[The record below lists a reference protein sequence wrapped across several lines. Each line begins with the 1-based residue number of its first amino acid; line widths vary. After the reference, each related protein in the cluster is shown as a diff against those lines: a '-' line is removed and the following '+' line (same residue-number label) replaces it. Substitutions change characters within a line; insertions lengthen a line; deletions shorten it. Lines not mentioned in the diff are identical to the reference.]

1 MSIVFQNENTTL
13 QFGDTFGNIGHRGI
27 LASNIVGT
35 TPLTETFPTTST
47 GDSLGHYHYT
57 ESGTN
62 ALKFLNSSGTG
73 SGGHQFWNSND
84 TDAPIK
90 YFEVNR
96 SNALLNT
103 SLRNDTSLTVLN
115 MNTNELTLRSNGN
128 SQYLNASQS
137 TLSVRNNANSDNVR
151 VQCDNIAVGND
162 INSTSMA
169 IYSTLTRMSDPQ
181 YWNTCSTSNI
191 VINKLGTSEQ
201 SELTTKKLTLHDAN
215 TNVTMLSPTSLLI
228 DDGNNNTSFND
239 TSGLTIRTATD
250 VSILS
255 ATDLTFNGTSL
266 KTQVSTNTTDI
277 GTNTTNIATNTTN
290 IATNTTNITNNSK
303 SISKLQY
310 ASPINIAIS
319 PIIYGTLPSSPP
331 MVPTIGATNSGYNG
345 WYYKNISTTYNNISW
360 SVGFQPSSYVVSNLK
375 GMYFNF
381 VSLTTT
387 SKPFISVYTL
397 PAQAPGGFYNSRRSY
412 VPASSPA
419 VITAG
424 IPYTY
429 YFMYD
434 NNYPTPFKYCHSAVP
449 LTLSNVNPVG
459 AFGDSELLYFMSIN
473 TNSISTIGTEELIIS
488 ECGVIIDDGT
498 GTIIQPF
505 SFNSADV
512 YSPNSY
518 KTVIQ
523 SVGTITPTSVN
534 NGTTYIGVANFTIA
548 NTGLNGIPAG
558 FFIRVH
564 ANGGDRTIT
573 YNTSSTV
580 IVHTSTGSTNAGE
593 VIFYWT
599 GTSFTVY
606 T

>member
-1 MSIVFQNENTTL
+1 MSVVYQYENTTL
-13 QFGDTFGNIGHRGI
+13 QYGDNFGNIGHRGI
-27 LASNIVGT
+27 LASNISGT

-57 ESGTN
+57 ESGSN
-62 ALKFLNSSGTG
+62 ALKFLNSSSSG

-103 SLRNDTSLTVLN
+103 SLRNDSNLTVLD
-115 MNTNELTLRSNGN
+115 MNSNELTLRSNSN

-137 TLSVRNNANSDNVR
+137 TLSVRNNANSDNAR
-151 VQCDNIAVGND
+151 MQADNIAVGND
-162 INSTSMA
+162 INSTFMS
-169 IYSTLTRMSDPQ
+169 IYGTLTRMSDPQ

-191 VINKLGTSEQ
+191 VINKLGTTEQ

-215 TNVTMLSPTSLLI
+215 TNVSMLSPTSLLI

-255 ATDLTFNGTSL
+255 ATDLTFNGSSL
-266 KTQVSTNTTDI
+266 KTQVSTNTT
-277 GTNTTNIATNTTN
+277 NIVTNTTN
-290 IATNTTNITNNSK
+290 IATNTTNITKNTK

-310 ASPINIAIS
+310 AAPINVCNSQIVYS
-319 PIIYGTLPSSPP
+319 QLPSSPP
-331 MVPTIGATNSGYNG
+331 MNPTTNSLNTGFNG
-345 WYYKNISTTYNNISW
+345 WYYKNISSTYSNMSW
-360 SVGFQPSSYVVSNLK
+360 ALGFQPSNYTVSNLK
-375 GMYFNF
+375 GFYFTFLSMN
-381 VSLTTT
+381 TT
-387 SKPFISVYTL
+387 STPFLSVYTL
-397 PAQAPGGFYNSRRSY
+397 PAQAPGGFYNSRRAY
-412 VPASSPA
+412 IPAATP
-419 VITAG
+419 ITAG
-424 IPYTY
+424 IPYIY
-429 YFMYD
+429 YYMFD
-434 NNYPTPFKYCHSAVP
+434 NSYPTPFKWCHTPVQ
-449 LTLSNVNPVG
+449 LTLSPVSQVG
-459 AFGDSELLYFMSIN
+459 AFGANELLYFFSVN
-473 TNSISTIGTEELIIS
+473 TNSASATGTEEIIVG
-488 ECGVIIDDGT
+488 EAGCIVDDGT

-518 KTVIQ
+518 KTLLQGI
-523 SVGTITPTSVN
+523 GTITPTNIN
-534 NGTTYIGVANFTIA
+534 NGTTYIALGNFTIV
-548 NTGLNGIPAG
+548 NTGLTGIPAG
-558 FFIRVH
+558 FFIKVH

-580 IVHTSTGSTNAGE
+580 IVHTGSGSTNAQE

-599 GTSFTVY
+599 GTQFTAY